1 MDPMHLGRG
10 AVTFAVLLGSLGLV
24 TWRQSRSF
32 EALAEL
38 DELRRQTSVALAER
52 VELERDIQILRSRA
66 EIVPAAALI
75 GLHTPHGNE
84 LALRYLE
91 TGS

>member
-1 MDPMHLGRG
+1 MDARFLARTVV
-10 AVTFAVLLGSLGLV
+10 AFVVLLGTFMAV